1 MNSLGDTFWLALS
14 YQMDARDLEAVPQTV
29 LCPCKCSST
38 FLSLTYINTKE
49 RRSPPI
55 MRCLNIVEKQDLV
68 IRMGSP
74 TELNFSVALGTW
86 CVCLICYLHR
96 RALNGRKGSWRLDA
110 RKDSLREKRGK
121 SYSSLFGEDVKA
133 VPCF

>member
-1 MNSLGDTFWLALS
+1 
-14 YQMDARDLEAVPQTV
+14 
-29 LCPCKCSST
+29 
-38 FLSLTYINTKE
+38 
-49 RRSPPI
+49 

-110 RKDSLREKRGK
+110 RKDSLKEKEVNPIAAYLGK
-121 SYSSLFGEDVKA
+121 M
-133 VPCF
+133 